1 MENKYWVPA
10 LEKANIILQAIADQP
25 YRFRLIDLSKQLNI
39 NKSSMYSLLNT
50 LEQLD
55 WIRRDKAD
63 TFSLGPSLGSL
74 AGGYFKS
81 NDLISTFHYEAALT
95 KVIFNETIQ
104 LAELVGKDVF
114 YLAKEEMP
122 SPVRLASEPGM
133 RFPAHSTALGKVL
146 LSHLPMD
153 QVIELFPTEPFE
165 QATPFTIQTHQA
177 LFAELLSVGKL
188 GYGTDIEEAVLGFCC
203 VAAPIVKQ
211 ERVIAAV
218 SCSMPKHHWELKKE
232 QVIIEMRKLAGRL
245 SLGLKI

>member
-10 LEKANIILQAIADQP
+10 LEKANIILHAIAEKP
-25 YRFRLIDLSKQLNI
+25 YSLRLIDLSKQLNI

-74 AGGYFKS
+74 AGGYYKS

-114 YLAKEEMP
+114 YLAKEEVP

-146 LSHLPMD
+146 LSDLSID
-153 QVIELFPTEPFE
+153 QLIQLFPVEPFA
-165 QATPFTIQTHQA
+165 QITPHTIQMRQA
-177 LFAELLSVGKL
+177 LIAELSSVAEL
-188 GYGTDIEEAVLGFCC
+188 GYGTDLEEAVLGFCC
-203 VAAPIVKQ
+203 VATPIVKQ
-211 ERVIAAV
+211 GRVVYAV
-218 SCSMPKHHWELKKE
+218 SCSMPKHHWEAKID
-232 QVIIEMRKLAGRL
+232 QVIIEMKKLAGRL
-245 SLGLKI
+245 SLSL

>member
-1 MENKYWVPA
+1 MDNKYWVPA
-10 LEKANIILQAIADQP
+10 LEKANTILQAIAEKP
-25 YRFRLIDLSKQLNI
+25 YSLRLIDLSKQLNI

-74 AGGYFKS
+74 AGSYYRS
-81 NDLISTFHYEAALT
+81 NTLITAFHYEAALT
-95 KVIFNETIQ
+95 KIIFNETIQ

-114 YLAKEEMP
+114 YLAKEEVP

-146 LSHLPMD
+146 LSDLAID
-153 QVIELFPTEPFE
+153 QLIQLFPADTFV
-165 QATPFTIQTHQA
+165 QTTPHTIQMRQA
-177 LFAELLSVGKL
+177 LIAELTSVAEL
-188 GYGTDIEEAVLGFCC
+188 GYGTDLEEAVLGFCC

-211 ERVIAAV
+211 GRVVAAV
-218 SCSMPKHHWELKKE
+218 SCSMPKHNWETKKD
-232 QVIIEMRKLAGRL
+232 QVIIEMKKLAGRL
-245 SLGLKI
+245 SLGL